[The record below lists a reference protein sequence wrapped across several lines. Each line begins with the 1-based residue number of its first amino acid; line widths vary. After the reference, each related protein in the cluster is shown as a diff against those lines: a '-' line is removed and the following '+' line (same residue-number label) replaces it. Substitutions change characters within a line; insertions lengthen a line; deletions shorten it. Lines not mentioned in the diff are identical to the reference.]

1 MIPEKYRRILGEFK
15 EEFQENSRDN
25 SLGIPGVFLED
36 SGKNSGGIREAS
48 RRLLEGFLGTRF
60 TILVLALFHK
70 IRKS

>member
-25 SLGIPGVFLED
+25 SLGIPDVFLED

-60 TILVLALFHK
+60 TILVLALFH
-70 IRKS
+70 